1 MLLVFWGMKRLVID
15 VETTGLQTYV
25 HQVLT
30 VGMVLID
37 VTPFDLQFVDEAHLY
52 VKYDE
57 YTVSHMAMAI
67 NKINLKEH
75 HKIGIS
81 SSKACDKMH
90 EFVDKNILYETP
102 VLGHNVNFDI
112 RFLNALFDGERM
124 KYPFCDRK
132 EDTRY
137 MWQDFKKQGLVSPFV
152 NAKLGTIASHF
163 DIDYSKAHDALG
175 DCKITAEV
183 YQRLLLMGK

>member
-1 MLLVFWGMKRLVID
+1 MKRLVID
-15 VETTGLQTYV
+15 TETTGLRTYE

-37 VTPFDLQFVDEAHLY
+37 VTPKKLEFVDESHLF

-57 YTVSHMAMAI
+57 YNVSKMAMAV

-81 SSKACDKMH
+81 ADKACDKMH
-90 EFVDKNILYETP
+90 EFIDKNVLYETP
-102 VLGHNVNFDI
+102 ILGHNISFDV
-112 RFLNALFDGERM
+112 RFLNALFDTQKVR
-124 KYPFCDRK
+124 YPFSEER
-132 EDTRY
+132 EDTMLIWRR
-137 MWQDFKKQGLVSPFV
+137 FKKDGLVSPFT

-163 DIDYSKAHDALG
+163 DIDYSKAHDALA
-175 DCKITAEV
+175 DCKITAKCFHGMMNM
-183 YQRLLLMGK
+183 RSC